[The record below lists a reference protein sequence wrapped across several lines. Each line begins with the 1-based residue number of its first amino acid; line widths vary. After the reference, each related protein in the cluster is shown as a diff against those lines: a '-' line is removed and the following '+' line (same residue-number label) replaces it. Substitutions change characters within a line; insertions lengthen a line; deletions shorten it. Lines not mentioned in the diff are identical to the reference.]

1 MRCTRRKQM
10 TFVAHDQDQPPIRSN
25 IAYLPTNQS
34 GDIPPKVLCAYIFSP
49 RTRQRCLK
57 LAYMPKTSI
66 KVFHSSPR
74 TCQRCMELTYM
85 PKTIVGVFHVSFGTC
100 QRCMELTYMPKT
112 IVGAFHVS
120 FGTCQRFLELTYMS
134 KITGAFHLEHIKND

>member
-1 MRCTRRKQM
+1 
-10 TFVAHDQDQPPIRSN
+10 
-25 IAYLPTNQS
+25 
-34 GDIPPKVLCAYIFSP
+34 
-49 RTRQRCLK
+49 
-57 LAYMPKTSI
+57 
-66 KVFHSSPR
+66 
-74 TCQRCMELTYM
+74 MELTYM